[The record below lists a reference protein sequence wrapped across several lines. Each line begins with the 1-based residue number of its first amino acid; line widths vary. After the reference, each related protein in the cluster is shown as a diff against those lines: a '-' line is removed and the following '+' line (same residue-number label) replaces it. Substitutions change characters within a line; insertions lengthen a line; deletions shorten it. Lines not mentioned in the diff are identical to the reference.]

1 MSSKRGGFTILEV
14 IVVMT
19 VLVIITAS
27 LTTVFKTLTSTW
39 RKAETGV
46 EALQSAYAI
55 LNQISR
61 ELKSALYANP
71 NDKIYLVGIDAG
83 GAHISQTA
91 SDEIY
96 FVASVQGSGGTD
108 LCEVGY
114 WLRDTGAEKDDS
126 LMRHIKPDAS
136 GTIDFTTSV
145 TPASSQKAAGNI
157 TKFEVLFWDT
167 ATASWS
173 SGAAQ
178 SWDSRTGNKLP
189 VAVKIKLGLADDKK
203 TFEKEFEK
211 VVFLQTS

>member
-1 MSSKRGGFTILEV
+1 
-14 IVVMT
+14 
-19 VLVIITAS
+19 
-27 LTTVFKTLTSTW
+27 KTLTATW

-61 ELKSALYANP
+61 ELKSSVYANP
-71 NDKIYLVGIDAG
+71 NDKLYLLGIDAG

-96 FVASVQGSGGTD
+96 FVASVAGSGGTD

-114 WLRDTGAEKDDS
+114 WLRDTGVGKDDS
-126 LMRHIKPDAS
+126 LMRHIKTDTS
-136 GTIDFTTSV
+136 GTINFTTSV
-145 TPASSQKAAGNI
+145 MLSTSQKAAANV

-173 SGAAQ
+173 SGAAL
-178 SWDSRTGNKLP
+178 SWDSRTDNKLP
-189 VAVKIKLGLADDKK
+189 VAVKIKLGIADAKK

-211 VVFLQTS
+211 VVFLQASQRE